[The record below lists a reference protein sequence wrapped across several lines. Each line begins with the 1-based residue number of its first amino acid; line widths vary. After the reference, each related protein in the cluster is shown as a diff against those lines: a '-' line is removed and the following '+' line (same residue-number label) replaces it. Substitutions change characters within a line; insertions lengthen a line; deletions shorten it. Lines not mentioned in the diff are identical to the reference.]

1 MVSDQWLVKAG
12 DRLPDT
18 AGQDWPLTTNH
29 WPLLKVEDLRVEF
42 STAGGTAHAVG
53 GLSFELAAGQT
64 LGIVGESGSG
74 KSQTA
79 LALLGLQARAVRVG
93 GSVRFEGRELL
104 GLDERALNQ
113 VRGNRIGLVFQD
125 PMTSLNPYLSVG
137 AQMAEVLVQ
146 HRGLSRAAALA
157 DSARMLD
164 AVRIADAAARLRQYP
179 HEFSG
184 GMRQRVLI
192 ATALLCRPALLVADE
207 PTTALDVTVQAEI
220 LELLQQ
226 LRQELG
232 LALLFIS
239 HDLDVV
245 AEVCERVLV
254 MYAGRAVESG
264 PAAQLLTAPR
274 HPYTAGL
281 LASRPRL
288 DAPAGEPLRPIPG
301 HPPDPARLPAGCAF
315 RPRCAVAVPACETL
329 VPELRPLD
337 ESRGCACHAPLRD

>member
-1 MVSDQWLVKAG
+1 MAE
-12 DRLPDT
+12 
-18 AGQDWPLTTNH
+18 
-29 WPLLKVEDLRVEF
+29 PLLQVRDLHIGFATEQGEAR
-42 STAGGTAHAVG
+42 AVG
-53 GLSFELAAGQT
+53 GLSFELEAGQT

-79 LALLGLQARAVRVG
+79 LALLGLQAPSARVG

-104 GLDERALNQ
+104 GLSERELNQ
-113 VRGNRIGLVFQD
+113 VRGNRIGLVAQD
-125 PMTSLNPYLSVG
+125 PMTSLNPYLSIG
-137 AQMAEVLVQ
+137 AQMSEVLVQ
-146 HRGLSRAAALA
+146 HRGLSHAAALA

-192 ATALLCRPALLVADE
+192 ASALLCRPALLVADE

-220 LELLQQ
+220 LALLEQ
-226 LRQELG
+226 LQEDLG
-232 LALLFIS
+232 LALLLIS

-245 AEVCERVLV
+245 AEVCQRVLV

-264 PAAQLLTAPR
+264 SVARLLAAPR

-288 DAPAGEPLRPIPG
+288 DTPPGVPLRPIPG
-301 HPPDPARLPAGCAF
+301 QPPDPARLPAGCAF
-315 RPRCAVAVPACETL
+315 RPRCAVAVAACETL
-329 VPELRPLD
+329 IPDLRPVQGGG
-337 ESRGCACHAPLRD
+337 GCACHAPLPH

>member
-1 MVSDQWLVKAG
+1 MAEF
-12 DRLPDT
+12 
-18 AGQDWPLTTNH
+18 
-29 WPLLKVEDLRVEF
+29 LLQVRDLAITFATEH
-42 STAGGTAHAVG
+42 GEAHAVG
-53 GLSFELAAGQT
+53 GLSFELEAGQT

-79 LALLGLQARAVRVG
+79 MALLGLQPRAARLQ

-104 GLDERALNQ
+104 GLGESELNQ
-113 VRGNRIGLVFQD
+113 VRGKRIGLVFQD

-157 DSARMLD
+157 ECARMLD
-164 AVRIADAAARLRQYP
+164 AVRIADAGARLRQYP

-192 ATALLCRPALLVADE
+192 AGALLCRPALLVADE
-207 PTTALDVTVQAEI
+207 PTTALDMTVQAEI
-220 LELLQQ
+220 LAL
-226 LRQELG
+226 LRQLQEDLG
-232 LALLFIS
+232 LALLLIS

-288 DAPAGEPLRPIPG
+288 DTPPVPLRPIPG

-315 RPRCAVAVPACETL
+315 RPRCNLAVPACATD
-329 VPELRPLD
+329 VPSLSPPGAA
-337 ESRGCACHAPLRD
+337 SACACHAPLPG

>member
-1 MVSDQWLVKAG
+1 MAE
-12 DRLPDT
+12 
-18 AGQDWPLTTNH
+18 
-29 WPLLKVEDLRVEF
+29 PLLQVRDLRIGFATERGE
-42 STAGGTAHAVG
+42 ALAVG
-53 GLSFELAAGQT
+53 GLSFELEAGQT

-79 LALLGLQARAVRVG
+79 LALLGLQAPSARVG

-104 GLDERALNQ
+104 GLGERELNQ
-113 VRGNRIGLVFQD
+113 VRGNRIGLVAQD
-125 PMTSLNPYLSVG
+125 PMTSLNPYLSIG
-137 AQMAEVLVQ
+137 AQMSEVLVQ
-146 HRGLSRAAALA
+146 HRGLSHAAALA

-192 ATALLCRPALLVADE
+192 ASALLCRPALLVADE

-220 LELLQQ
+220 LALLEQ
-226 LRQELG
+226 LQEDLG
-232 LALLFIS
+232 LALLLIS

-245 AEVCERVLV
+245 AEVCQRVLV
-254 MYAGRAVESG
+254 MYAGRAVEAGS
-264 PAAQLLTAPR
+264 AARLLAAPR

-288 DAPAGEPLRPIPG
+288 DTPPGVPLRPIPG
-301 HPPDPARLPAGCAF
+301 QPPDPARLPAGCAF

-329 VPELRPLD
+329 IPELRPVQGGG
-337 ESRGCACHAPLRD
+337 GCACHAPLPH

>member
-1 MVSDQWLVKAG
+1 MAE
-12 DRLPDT
+12 
-18 AGQDWPLTTNH
+18 
-29 WPLLKVEDLRVEF
+29 PLLQVRDLRIGFATGQGEARV
-42 STAGGTAHAVG
+42 VG
-53 GLSFELAAGQT
+53 GLSFELEAGQT

-79 LALLGLQARAVRVG
+79 LALLGLQPRPARIS

-104 GLDERALNQ
+104 GLGERELNQ
-113 VRGNRIGLVFQD
+113 VRGNRIGLVSQD
-125 PMTSLNPYLSVG
+125 PMTSLNPYRSIG
-137 AQMAEVLVQ
+137 AQMSEVLVR
-146 HRGLSRAAALA
+146 HRGLSHAAALA

-164 AVRIADAAARLRQYP
+164 AVRIADAGARLRQYP

-192 ATALLCRPALLVADE
+192 ASALLCRPALLVADE

-220 LELLQQ
+220 LALLEQ
-226 LRQELG
+226 LQEDLG
-232 LALLFIS
+232 LALLLIS

-264 PAAQLLTAPR
+264 PAARLLAAPR

-288 DAPAGEPLRPIPG
+288 DTPPGVPLQPIPG
-301 HPPDPARLPAGCAF
+301 QPPDAARLPAGCAF
-315 RPRCAVAVPACETL
+315 RPRCAVAVAACETDIP
-329 VPELRPLD
+329 VLRALD
-337 ESRGCACHAPLRD
+337 PFSGCACHAPLRD

>member
-1 MVSDQWLVKAG
+1 M
-12 DRLPDT
+12 PDV
-18 AGQDWPLTTNH
+18 AE
-29 WPLLKVEDLRVEF
+29 PLLQVRGLEVGF
-42 STAGGTAHAVG
+42 ATAQGEARAVR
-53 GLSFELAAGQT
+53 GLGFELEAGQT

-79 LALLGLQARAVRVG
+79 LALLGLQAPQARVA

-104 GLDERALNQ
+104 GLGERRWNE

-125 PMTSLNPYLSVG
+125 PMTSLNPYLSIG
-137 AQMAEVLVQ
+137 AQMAEVLVR
-146 HRGLSRAAALA
+146 HRGLGQAAALA
-157 DSARMLD
+157 ECARMLD

-192 ATALLCRPALLVADE
+192 ASALLCRPALLIADE

-220 LELLQQ
+220 LAL
-226 LRQELG
+226 LRQLQEDLG
-232 LALLFIS
+232 LALLLIS

-264 PAAQLLTAPR
+264 PAARLLTAPR

-288 DAPAGEPLRPIPG
+288 DAPLGEPLRPIPG
-301 HPPDPARLPAGCAF
+301 QPPDPARLPSGCAF
-315 RPRCAVAVPACETL
+315 RPRCSAAVPVCASEVPALRTL
-329 VPELRPLD
+329 EAERA
-337 ESRGCACHAPLRD
+337 CACHAALPG

>member
-1 MVSDQWLVKAG
+1 MPWIRKVADVAE
-12 DRLPDT
+12 
-18 AGQDWPLTTNH
+18 
-29 WPLLKVEDLRVEF
+29 PLLQVRDLEVRF
-42 STAGGTAHAVG
+42 ATAQGEARAVR
-53 GLSFELAAGQT
+53 GLGFELETGQT

-79 LALLGLQARAVRVG
+79 LALLGLQARQARIG

-104 GLDERALNQ
+104 GLDEREWNK

-125 PMTSLNPYLSVG
+125 PMTSLNPYLSIG
-137 AQMAEVLVQ
+137 AQMAEVLVR
-146 HRGLSRAAALA
+146 HRGLGHAAALA
-157 DSARMLD
+157 ECARMLD

-192 ATALLCRPALLVADE
+192 ASALLCRPSLLIADE

-220 LELLQQ
+220 LAL
-226 LRQELG
+226 LRQLQEDLG
-232 LALLFIS
+232 LALLLIS

-264 PAAQLLTAPR
+264 PAARLLTTPR

-288 DAPAGEPLRPIPG
+288 DAPLGEPLRPIPG
-301 HPPDPARLPAGCAF
+301 QPPDPARLPSGCAF
-315 RPRCAVAVPACETL
+315 RPRCPEALPICASELPA
-329 VPELRPLD
+329 LRALQAD
-337 ESRGCACHAPLRD
+337 RACACHAPLPG

>member
-1 MVSDQWLVKAG
+1 MADLAE
-12 DRLPDT
+12 
-18 AGQDWPLTTNH
+18 
-29 WPLLKVEDLRVEF
+29 PLLRVRDLRISFITRQGE
-42 STAGGTAHAVG
+42 ARAVG
-53 GLSFELAAGQT
+53 GLDFELEAGQT

-79 LALLGLQARAVRVG
+79 LALLGLQARQARVG

-104 GLDERALNQ
+104 GLGERELNQ
-113 VRGNRIGLVFQD
+113 VRGKRIGLVFQD
-125 PMTSLNPYLSVG
+125 PMTSLNPYLSIG

-157 DSARMLD
+157 ECARMLD
-164 AVRIADAAARLRQYP
+164 AVRIADAGARLRQYP

-192 ATALLCRPALLVADE
+192 AGALLCRPALLVADE
-207 PTTALDVTVQAEI
+207 PTTALDMTVQAEI
-220 LELLQQ
+220 LAL
-226 LRQELG
+226 LRQLQEDLG
-232 LALLFIS
+232 LALLLIS

-264 PAAQLLTAPR
+264 PAMQLLAAPR

-281 LASRPRL
+281 LASCPRL
-288 DAPAGEPLRPIPG
+288 DTPPGVPLRPIPG

-315 RPRCAVAVPACETL
+315 RPRCVLAVPACTTD
-329 VPELRPLD
+329 VPLLSPL
-337 ESRGCACHAPLRD
+337 GAAGACACHAPLSG